1 MTSSKR
7 TVISHAQF
15 RPEVVTLVCVPK
27 TVSRG
32 MRSSRDPCELRSCP
46 LSRSTRATRSSSD
59 SFFGAAEAADLLA
72 TRAPAPLSSALRDVR
87 CDLVPRV
94 RPVADVAAA
103 RSSSSCMWRRERLAR
118 RELAGG
124 GGLENGWEAHG
135 DRNEDRTAASN
146 DKQVAS
152 PPYSLNLANL
162 PAL

>member
-1 MTSSKR
+1 MR
-7 TVISHAQF
+7 VEGGGTVISQAQF

-118 RELAGG
+118 GELGG
-124 GGLENGWEAHG
+124 G
-135 DRNEDRTAASN
+135 RKRTVTGIHSARSGQ
-146 DKQVAS
+146 KRPKRPKVFCR
-152 PPYSLNLANL
+152 
-162 PAL
+162 